1 MNIGIITIIDNNNYG
16 NRLQNYATQE
26 IVKSLH
32 LNPITIQNQSYK
44 NDKKYYFFRLIK
56 HRIFNF
62 KRSNTF
68 TSINDIKLKRQ
79 ENFRKF
85 NNKIIFSKEEIT
97 AYKTIKDFDYYLVG
111 SDQVW
116 NPEFGRLRYVDLLA
130 FAENNKRISFSASFG
145 ISHIPQNMKATVSRE
160 LKKFKSIS
168 VREDVGKKIVE
179 NLTNR
184 KDVEV
189 LVDPTMLLTEAEW
202 VNVCKKPKMLKTN
215 KFILNYFLGELSKEN
230 EREIERIAKEYNC
243 EIINILDKNSP
254 FYACG
259 PSEFLYLEKNAFLI
273 CTDSFHSSVF
283 AILFRKPFLVFER
296 LTRSSMNYK

>member
-1 MNIGIITIIDNNNYG
+1 MKEKGELKIKFKTAVAIILLLTIII
-16 NRLQNYATQE
+16 L
-26 IVKSLH
+26 ISV
-32 LNPITIQNQSYK
+32 
-44 NDKKYYFFRLIK
+44 YFVI
-56 HRIFNF
+56 
-62 KRSNTF
+62 S
-68 TSINDIKLKRQ
+68 
-79 ENFRKF
+79 
-85 NNKIIFSKEEIT
+85 
-97 AYKTIKDFDYYLVG
+97 
-111 SDQVW
+111 
-116 NPEFGRLRYVDLLA
+116 
-130 FAENNKRISFSASFG
+130 ENNKRISFSASFW

-296 LTRSSMNYK
+296 LTRSSMNSRLETLLEKFKLESRKYSGKIEEKDLKCDYRQSYKILEEERQKARKFLIQALNLKDSEINE